1 MAVAYSSYLVQLIYL
16 NISPGLGWGGAF
28 KVLTREEFVDLHK
41 GKN

>member
-16 NISPGLGWGGAF
+16 NISPGLGWGAF